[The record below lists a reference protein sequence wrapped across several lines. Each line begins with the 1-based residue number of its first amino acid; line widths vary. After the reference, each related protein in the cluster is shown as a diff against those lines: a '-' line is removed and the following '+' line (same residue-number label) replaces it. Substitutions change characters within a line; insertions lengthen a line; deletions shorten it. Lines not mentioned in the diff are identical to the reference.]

1 MSQAADRPDDAQ
13 PSSEGRP
20 DSSDPAAPADWRGWH
35 GSWKQKWPSGGADQA
50 RGYAD
55 EKYAQETKHATGK
68 PRGDGIGSGKSG
80 RTKRK
85 LFGPVSVPIA
95 LFVLMALLA
104 VAHQGRI
111 VELVYPGMAFL
122 VAMWLYRFYPAHYLS
137 FVCWLFFLSPEIRRL
152 ADFFTG
158 AFNPVSTIMVTPLL
172 GAAISGFAIVTN
184 VRMLAQ
190 RRAIP
195 ILLVLSA
202 LLYAYAIGI
211 VRAGF
216 SAATFSLV
224 TAILPALVGFRLVA
238 GWKEYPEYERV
249 LLKTFVFGSIVMGAY
264 GVYEFINP
272 PPWDAFW
279 LLQSG
284 MTSEGDPVPFGWRV
298 ASTMNSSGPLANTLM
313 VCIVI
318 SLAAKGKLRMASGI
332 GLPALMFT
340 SVRSAWGGTLIGL
353 LYPIA
358 MLDGRSRIRII
369 GSVVAVV
376 ALFAPIVMFS
386 DAADRFTSRL
396 ASVQDISQDNSFQ
409 VRAAMYSSFFSKAL
423 SDVSGKGFGGT
434 GVASKLAD
442 EPADDVILVFDS
454 GLMEVPYVMG
464 WPGTLLYVIG
474 IGMLLKRALAAS
486 LKQPNNRVCAC
497 GVGLAVA
504 TVAMMLFSNTLT
516 GVSGMFFFI
525 GTLMPVNGLRYARYQ
540 RACRQLEKAR
550 RAGQSFDAVR
560 PQSSAGAVATPA
572 RSTRYGAFDG
582 APWPTRTGAS
592 L

>member
-1 MSQAADRPDDAQ
+1 MSHGAARPDDAQ
-13 PSSEGRP
+13 PSGDSRP
-20 DSSDPAAPADWRGWH
+20 VSADWRGWH
-35 GSWKQKWPSGGADQA
+35 GSWKQSWPSGGAGQS
-50 RGYAD
+50 RGYAE
-55 EKYAQETKHATGK
+55 EKYAQETKHGTGK
-68 PRGDGIGSGKSG
+68 ARGDGTARRS
-80 RTKRK
+80 KRK
-85 LFGPVSVPIA
+85 LIGPVSVPIV

-111 VELVYPGMAFL
+111 VELVYPGLAFL
-122 VAMWLYRFYPAHYLS
+122 VAVWLYRFYPAHYLS

-369 GSVVAVV
+369 GSVLGVV

-396 ASVQDISQDNSFQ
+396 STVQDISQDNSFQ
-409 VRAAMYSSFFSKAL
+409 VRAAMYSTFFSKAL

-442 EPADDVILVFDS
+442 DPGDVILVFDS

-474 IGMLLKRALAAS
+474 IAMLLKRALAAS
-486 LKQPNNRVCAC
+486 LKQPNNRVGAC

-540 RACRQLEKAR
+540 RACQQLERAK